1 MRTVRAEGPT
11 ETGRH
16 DGLAWVRFAPEGA
29 GVAALRIGVVVLHGA
44 ASSKDSHWD
53 YLRACAA
60 HGIDALAFDARGH
73 GASDGPFDGRALDD
87 VARMADVLRTRT
99 GVSAVA
105 LRGASMG
112 GYFALAAALEA
123 RAGAVVSIC
132 PASAAGLS
140 VGIRAGYFPFASDRD
155 SAVALLG
162 DHDEFDAIRALEAA
176 AIPVMLLHAEGDEVV
191 PVQHTIDLAAAA
203 PSARTVIVPGGHHRS
218 VAHDEE
224 LQAVTIRF
232 LQRSLRTP

>member
-16 DGLAWVRFAPEGA
+16 DGLAWVRFAPDPA
-29 GVAALRIGVVVLHGA
+29 VVAPARVGVVVLHGA

-53 YLRACAA
+53 YLRVCAA

-73 GASDGPFDGRALDD
+73 GESDGPFDGRALDD
-87 VARMADVLRTRT
+87 VARMADLLRTRT
-99 GVSAVA
+99 GVTQVA

-112 GYFALAAALEA
+112 GYFALAAAPEA

-140 VGIRAGYFPFASDRD
+140 TGIRARSFPFESDRD
-155 SAVALLG
+155 SAVALFR

-176 AIPVMLLHAEGDEVV
+176 SIPTMLLHAEGDEVV

-203 PSARTVIVPGGHHRS
+203 PSAKLVVVPGGHHRS

-224 LQAVTIRF
+224 LQAATIRF
-232 LQRSLRTP
+232 LLTSLRPT

>member
-11 ETGRH
+11 ETGKH
-16 DGLAWVRFAPEGA
+16 DGLAWVRFAPEPAGA
-29 GVAALRIGVVVLHGA
+29 TPARVGVVVLHGA

-53 YLRACAA
+53 YLRNCAA
-60 HGIDALAFDARGH
+60 HGIDALAYDARGH

-99 GVSAVA
+99 GVSDVA

-140 VGIRAGYFPFASDRD
+140 VGIRARYFPFESDRD
-155 SAVALLG
+155 SAVELLAQ
-162 DHDEFDAIRALEAA
+162 HDEFAAIRALEAA
-176 AIPVMLLHAEGDEVV
+176 KVPVMLLHAEGDEVV
-191 PVQHTIDLAAAA
+191 PVEHTRELGAAA
-203 PSARTVIVPGGHHRS
+203 PSAQVVVVPGGHHRS
-218 VAHDEE
+218 VAHDAE

-232 LQRSLRTP
+232 LLRSLRGS

>member
-1 MRTVRAEGPT
+1 MRIVRAEGPT

-16 DGLAWVRFAPEGA
+16 DGLAWVRFAPDPA
-29 GVAALRIGVVVLHGA
+29 VTPALRIGVVVLHGA

-53 YLRACAA
+53 YLRVCAA

-73 GASDGPFDGRALDD
+73 GESDGPFDGRALDD
-87 VARMADVLRTRT
+87 VARMADVLRTRS
-99 GVSAVA
+99 GVTAVA

-112 GYFALAAALEA
+112 GYFALTAALEA

-140 VGIRAGYFPFASDRD
+140 TGIRARYFPFESDRD
-155 SAVALLG
+155 SAVALLR

-176 AIPVMLLHAEGDEVV
+176 SIPTMLLHAEGDEVV
-191 PVQHTIDLAAAA
+191 PVQHSIDLAAAA
-203 PSARTVIVPGGHHRS
+203 PSAKLVVVPGGHHRS
-218 VAHDEE
+218 VAHDPE
-224 LQAVTIRF
+224 LQATTIRF
-232 LQRSLRTP
+232 LVTSLRPT

>member
-16 DGLAWVRFAPEGA
+16 DGLAWVRFAPDPA
-29 GVAALRIGVVVLHGA
+29 VAPAVRVGVVVLHGA
-44 ASSKDSHWD
+44 ASSKDSHHD
-53 YLRACAA
+53 YLRNCAA

-73 GASDGPFDGRALDD
+73 GESDGPFDGRALDD
-87 VARMADVLRTRT
+87 VARMADLLRVRA
-99 GVSAVA
+99 GVSDVA

-112 GYFALAAALEA
+112 GYLALAAAQEA

-132 PASAAGLS
+132 PASASGLS
-140 VGIRAGYFPFASDRD
+140 VGIRANYFPFESDRD

-162 DHDEFDAIRALEAA
+162 EHDELDAARAIEAA
-176 AIPVMLLHAEGDEVV
+176 GIPLMLLHAEGDEVV
-191 PVQHTIDLAAAA
+191 PVEHTRELAEVA
-203 PSARTVIVPGGHHRS
+203 PSADVVIVPGGHHRS
-218 VAHDEE
+218 VAHDPE

-232 LQRSLRTP
+232 LLRSLRTS